1 MIKEFIIP
9 FRLDGLNE
17 YTKAN
22 RTSAAVGAAMKRRN
36 EAFVLDAIH
45 DAGLIGVHFEEP
57 VKIFF
62 HWNEETHRRDLD
74 NIAFAKKFILD
85 ALVKSEVLKND
96 NWECVRGFSDTFS
109 YIKEWESFVSV
120 KICTISHLH
129 QIEDNFEFRLKDYK
143 GISNLLARK
152 GKK

>member
-22 RTSAAVGAAMKRRN
+22 RTSAAVGAAMKRKN
-36 EAFVLDAIH
+36 EAFVLDAIR
-45 DAGLIGVHFEEP
+45 DAGLMGVHFEEP
-57 VKIFF
+57 VKLFF
-62 HWNEETHRRDLD
+62 RWCEQNRHRDLD

-85 ALVKSEVLKND
+85 ALVKAEVLKND
-96 NWECVRGFSDTFS
+96 NWTWVQGFTDPFSVVKNIEPCVH
-109 YIKEWESFVSV
+109 V
-120 KICTISHLH
+120 TITTINHFMEKDL
-129 QIEDNFEFRLKDYK
+129 EFRIKNYK